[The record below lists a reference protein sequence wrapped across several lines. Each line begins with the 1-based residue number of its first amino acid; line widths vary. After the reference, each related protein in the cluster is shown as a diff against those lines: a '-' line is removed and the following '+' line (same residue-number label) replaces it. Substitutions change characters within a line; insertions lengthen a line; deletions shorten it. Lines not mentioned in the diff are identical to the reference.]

1 MESRELAKIAYNALD
16 EKKGINI
23 SIIDISEIST
33 LADYFI
39 IAGGNNENQVKALAN
54 SVEEE
59 MYKVDCKPKHIE
71 GFDNA
76 NWILMDFSDIIVHV
90 FNEEDRLFYD
100 LEKIIFCA
108 DYIEPGRIVQPNLEY
123 LRSIS
128 LQNLDLLTYSILKDT
143 LDYLKSKN
151 QIIEK

>member
-1 MESRELAKIAYNALD
+1 MESRELAKIASHALD

-39 IAGGNNENQVKALAN
+39 IAGGNNENQVKELAN
-54 SVEEE
+54 SIEEE

-100 LEKIIFCA
+100 LE
-108 DYIEPGRIVQPNLEY
+108 RIWRDGKHLEVT
-123 LRSIS
+123 
-128 LQNLDLLTYSILKDT
+128 DL
-143 LDYLKSKN
+143 
-151 QIIEK
+151 

>member
-71 GFDNA
+71 SFDNA

-90 FNEEDRLFYD
+90 FNDEDRLFYD
-100 LEKIIFCA
+100 LE
-108 DYIEPGRIVQPNLEY
+108 RIWRDGKHLEVT
-123 LRSIS
+123 
-128 LQNLDLLTYSILKDT
+128 DL
-143 LDYLKSKN
+143 
-151 QIIEK
+151 

>member
-100 LEKIIFCA
+100 L
-108 DYIEPGRIVQPNLEY
+108 DRIWRDGKHLAVT
-123 LRSIS
+123 
-128 LQNLDLLTYSILKDT
+128 DL
-143 LDYLKSKN
+143 
-151 QIIEK
+151 

>member
-100 LEKIIFCA
+100 LE
-108 DYIEPGRIVQPNLEY
+108 RIWRDGKHLEVTV
-123 LRSIS
+123 L
-128 LQNLDLLTYSILKDT
+128 
-143 LDYLKSKN
+143 
-151 QIIEK
+151 

>member
-1 MESRELAKIAYNALD
+1 MESRELAKIAYNGLD
-16 EKKGINI
+16 EKKGSNI

-59 MYKVDCKPKHIE
+59 MYKVDCEPKHIE

-100 LEKIIFCA
+100 LE
-108 DYIEPGRIVQPNLEY
+108 RIWRDGKHLEVT
-123 LRSIS
+123 
-128 LQNLDLLTYSILKDT
+128 DL
-143 LDYLKSKN
+143 
-151 QIIEK
+151 

>member
-23 SIIDISEIST
+23 SIINISEIST

-100 LEKIIFCA
+100 LE
-108 DYIEPGRIVQPNLEY
+108 RIWRDGKHLEVT
-123 LRSIS
+123 
-128 LQNLDLLTYSILKDT
+128 DL
-143 LDYLKSKN
+143 
-151 QIIEK
+151 

>member
-76 NWILMDFSDIIVHV
+76 NWILMDFNDIIVHV

-100 LEKIIFCA
+100 LE
-108 DYIEPGRIVQPNLEY
+108 RIWRDGKHLEVT
-123 LRSIS
+123 
-128 LQNLDLLTYSILKDT
+128 DL
-143 LDYLKSKN
+143 
-151 QIIEK
+151 

>member
-100 LEKIIFCA
+100 LE
-108 DYIEPGRIVQPNLEY
+108 RIWRDGKHLAVTD
-123 LRSIS
+123 R
-128 LQNLDLLTYSILKDT
+128 
-143 LDYLKSKN
+143 KSVV
-151 QIIEK
+151 

>member
-16 EKKGINI
+16 EKKGINL

-100 LEKIIFCA
+100 LE
-108 DYIEPGRIVQPNLEY
+108 RIWRDGKHLAVT
-123 LRSIS
+123 
-128 LQNLDLLTYSILKDT
+128 DL
-143 LDYLKSKN
+143 
-151 QIIEK
+151 

>member
-39 IAGGNNENQVKALAN
+39 IAGGNNENQVKALSN

-100 LEKIIFCA
+100 LE
-108 DYIEPGRIVQPNLEY
+108 RIWRDGKHLEVT
-123 LRSIS
+123 
-128 LQNLDLLTYSILKDT
+128 DL
-143 LDYLKSKN
+143 
-151 QIIEK
+151 

>member
-100 LEKIIFCA
+100 LE
-108 DYIEPGRIVQPNLEY
+108 RIWRNGKHL
-123 LRSIS
+123 
-128 LQNLDLLTYSILKDT
+128 
-143 LDYLKSKN
+143 
-151 QIIEK
+151 

>member
-100 LEKIIFCA
+100 LE
-108 DYIEPGRIVQPNLEY
+108 RIWRDGKLLEVT
-123 LRSIS
+123 
-128 LQNLDLLTYSILKDT
+128 DL
-143 LDYLKSKN
+143 
-151 QIIEK
+151 

>member
-16 EKKGINI
+16 EKNGINI

-100 LEKIIFCA
+100 LE
-108 DYIEPGRIVQPNLEY
+108 RIWRDGKHLEVT
-123 LRSIS
+123 
-128 LQNLDLLTYSILKDT
+128 DL
-143 LDYLKSKN
+143 
-151 QIIEK
+151 

>member
-76 NWILMDFSDIIVHV
+76 NWILMDFSDVIVHV

-100 LEKIIFCA
+100 LE
-108 DYIEPGRIVQPNLEY
+108 RIWRDGKHLAVT
-123 LRSIS
+123 
-128 LQNLDLLTYSILKDT
+128 DL
-143 LDYLKSKN
+143 
-151 QIIEK
+151 

>member
-100 LEKIIFCA
+100 LE
-108 DYIEPGRIVQPNLEY
+108 RIWRDGKHLAV
-123 LRSIS
+123 I
-128 LQNLDLLTYSILKDT
+128 DL
-143 LDYLKSKN
+143 
-151 QIIEK
+151 

>member
-90 FNEEDRLFYD
+90 FNE
-100 LEKIIFCA
+100 
-108 DYIEPGRIVQPNLEY
+108 Q
-123 LRSIS
+123 
-128 LQNLDLLTYSILKDT
+128 
-143 LDYLKSKN
+143 
-151 QIIEK
+151 